1 MKTSSYRI
9 VFSLLLLTLTGLF
22 SCKDTMVE
30 KRTYTAFVPKYMS
43 YEEMRTSVKLKS
55 AMEVGVPGKIYMKDQ
70 YLFVNEK
77 YKGIHIFDNT
87 NPSAPVNLGFIDI
100 PGNVDLAIKG
110 SFLYADSYVDLV
122 VISIRDMNNPVE
134 ISRIENIFPYTIP
147 EVDYTYPI
155 YEINEEKGVITGW
168 EVKEVTEE
176 ITNGTSRPYYYYDKI
191 TNGVFES
198 ASSVSS
204 STQMIGVGGSLARF
218 IIYGDYFYGLNQLN
232 MQVIDI
238 TQPVNPVAGALINME
253 RMVETVFIDQDKLYI
268 GTQTGMLVYSLASP
282 ATPSKITQ
290 FDHFQS
296 CDPVVV
302 QDNYAYIT
310 MRAGNNCGNFQNQMD
325 VVDLH
330 VITSPQLVKSYPM
343 TEPFGLGIDNNK
355 LFVCDG
361 SAGLKVYDA
370 TDKLRIDEHLIHTFT
385 GIKAT
390 DVIPWNGVLILMAE
404 DGIYQYDYSDLNN
417 LQLLSK
423 ITIGG

>member
-1 MKTSSYRI
+1 MKTNSYRI
-9 VFSLLLLTLTGLF
+9 IFSLLLLTLTGLF

-30 KRTYTAFVPKYMS
+30 KRTYTAFVPKYLS

-87 NPSAPVNLGFIDI
+87 NPAAPVNLGFIEI
-100 PGNVDLAIKG
+100 PGNVDLAVNG

-122 VISIRDMNNPVE
+122 VISIRDINNPVE
-134 ISRIENIFPYTIP
+134 ISRLENIFPYTIP

-155 YEINEEKGVITGW
+155 YGIDQEKGVIAGW
-168 EVKEVTEE
+168 EIREVTEE
-176 ITNGTSRPYYYYDKI
+176 LNSGENRPTYYYDKV
-191 TNGVFES
+191 TNTVFES
-198 ASSVSS
+198 VSPTSS
-204 STQMIGVGGSLARF
+204 SLQMVGVGGSLARF
-218 IIYGDYFYGLNQLN
+218 IIYGDHFYGLNMNN

-238 TQPVNPVAGALINME
+238 TQPVNPVAGALVSMD
-253 RMVETVFIDQDKLYI
+253 RVVETVFIEEDKLYI
-268 GTQTGMLVYSLASP
+268 GTQTGMLVYSLSNPAS
-282 ATPSKITQ
+282 PSKITE
-290 FDHFQS
+290 FNHFQS

-302 QDNYAYIT
+302 QDHYAYIT

-343 TEPFGLGIDNNK
+343 TEPYGLGIDNNK

-390 DVIPWNGVLILMAE
+390 DVIPMNGVLILMAE
-404 DGIYQYDYSDLNN
+404 DGIYQYDYSDLSN